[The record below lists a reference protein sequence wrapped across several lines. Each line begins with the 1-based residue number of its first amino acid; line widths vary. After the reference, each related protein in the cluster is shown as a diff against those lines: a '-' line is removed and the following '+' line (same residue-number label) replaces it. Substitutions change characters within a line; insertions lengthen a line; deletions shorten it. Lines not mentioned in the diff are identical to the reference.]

1 MTPNIKQATISG
13 APATFAGLLFMMN
26 KLLTRSFPI
35 LFLFGLLIGLAAC
48 RDAAV
53 STTQSPTTAQPQS
66 TTQPST
72 AISSQPAPM
81 PTLDPA
87 GVPAKVTHVFDGDTI
102 EVDLNG
108 RTYRLRYIGV
118 DTPERDEP
126 FYQEALE
133 FNRDLVEDQTV
144 ILVQDVSETDRYGRL
159 LRYVY
164 LEDGTFVNGEL
175 MINGM
180 ARLVTFPPDVAQT
193 DYLRELQRQA
203 REASAGMWSRPDLV
217 GPCDCDRNLYDCRDF
232 QTQAEAQTCYDYCME
247 TTGNDVHRLDGRGD
261 GRACRS
267 LP

>member
-1 MTPNIKQATISG
+1 MTSGIKKATILYI
-13 APATFAGLLFMMN
+13 PVTFAGILFMMI
-26 KLLTRSFPI
+26 KLLARSLPI
-35 LFLFGLLIGLAAC
+35 LFLFGLLIALAAC
-48 RDAAV
+48 RDAGL
-53 STTQSPTTAQPQS
+53 STLGATAQPA
-66 TTQPST
+66 T
-72 AISSQPAPM
+72 AHISAAVSPQPAPL

-87 GVPAKVTHVFDGDTI
+87 GVRATVTHVFDGDTI
-102 EVDLNG
+102 EVDLGG

-175 MINGM
+175 MLNGM

-203 REASAGMWSRPDLV
+203 QEASAGMWSRPDLV